1 MGNYVTVLTLMD
13 FFSKG
18 IFSIVYG
25 EVTGTRLTFLHLKII
40 ELANCFRL
48 LQQATQYIV
57 LKRREIHQVSA
68 TSAQLPPWVH
78 FADRGTEMW
87 ILCRQQRSRQTE
99 SAEMQVGA
107 AEVARICETTTIKEK
122 AKLNREP

>member
-1 MGNYVTVLTLMD
+1 MD

-40 ELANCFRL
+40 KLANCFRL

-68 TSAQLPPWVH
+68 ISAQLPPWVH
-78 FADRGTEMW
+78 FADHGTEMW
-87 ILCRQQRSRQTE
+87 ILRRQQRSHRTE
-99 SAEMQVGA
+99 SAEIQVGA
-107 AEVARICETTTIKEK
+107 AEVARICGTTIRKEK
-122 AKLNREP
+122 VKLNREP

>member
-1 MGNYVTVLTLMD
+1 MD

-40 ELANCFRL
+40 KLANCFRL

-68 TSAQLPPWVH
+68 TSAQLPPGYILLTMVQKCGSY
-78 FADRGTEMW
+78 ADNSGLTE
-87 ILCRQQRSRQTE
+87 LRVQRS
-99 SAEMQVGA
+99 
-107 AEVARICETTTIKEK
+107 
-122 AKLNREP
+122 KLGLQK

>member
-68 TSAQLPPWVH
+68 TSAQLFGLLDLDPNELLPFLMYSFYQLLTPH
-78 FADRGTEMW
+78 QEMGTI
-87 ILCRQQRSRQTE
+87 IL
-99 SAEMQVGA
+99 
-107 AEVARICETTTIKEK
+107 
-122 AKLNREP
+122 